1 MTLSYRITV
10 YLSLR
15 RGAECETLHRTVV
28 AVTDGGNR
36 KTVRETMI
44 TSQKRTG
51 ADTLPI
57 SDTRISIE
65 RCAVR
70 RSDRPISAADATD
83 FWSFAAGAANVIMQ
97 LSWPGVGHGVVES
110 KVDSGN
116 VLKHPWKRAR
126 TTFQYLAV
134 AVFGDDDDRRA
145 YREAV
150 NTAHRLV
157 KSTPTSPVSYNAFD
171 RDLQMWVAACLFVG
185 LEDSYRMLRGPMTEM
200 FYRSAWTLG
209 TTLQVQEDQ
218 WPPTRAAFDDYWNR
232 ACLNVGMDEVV
243 ANYLGELID
252 LKMINPLL
260 RWPFRRLL
268 RFLTTGFLAPVFR
281 DALGLSWSPAQ
292 QRRFE
297 QLFLVVAFINRFL
310 PPIIR
315 QGGSW
320 VLLADVRRRVARR
333 KPLI

>member
-1 MTLSYRITV
+1 
-10 YLSLR
+10 
-15 RGAECETLHRTVV
+15 
-28 AVTDGGNR
+28 
-36 KTVRETMI
+36 
-44 TSQKRTG
+44 
-51 ADTLPI
+51 
-57 SDTRISIE
+57 
-65 RCAVR
+65 
-70 RSDRPISAADATD
+70 
-83 FWSFAAGAANVIMQ
+83 
-97 LSWPGVGHGVVES
+97 
-110 KVDSGN
+110 
-116 VLKHPWKRAR
+116 
-126 TTFQYLAV
+126 
-134 AVFGDDDDRRA
+134 
-145 YREAV
+145 
-150 NTAHRLV
+150 
-157 KSTPTSPVSYNAFD
+157 
-171 RDLQMWVAACLFVG
+171 
-185 LEDSYRMLRGPMTEM
+185 
-200 FYRSAWTLG
+200 
-209 TTLQVQEDQ
+209 
-218 WPPTRAAFDDYWNR
+218 
-232 ACLNVGMDEVV
+232 MDEVV